1 MAAPDTSVSLLLQL
15 KDPRNDFAWKEF
27 VRLYG
32 PLIYGFG
39 LRRGVDL
46 DDVDDFV
53 QDVMSQVTRSLERFK
68 YDPEIGKFRSWLF
81 QVARNVWLKRGRTM
95 GRRPGLVGGS
105 TIMRVAESENAMDGS
120 TKMEEEWEAEYRRQ
134 LFARACERV
143 SAEADRESWNT
154 FWRTAVKGED
164 CEAVASEL
172 GIAIGTLYVRRS
184 RMLAK
189 VKEVVR
195 EVERE
200 WEQFEV
206 AA

>member
-1 MAAPDTSVSLLLQL
+1 MAVPDTSVSLLLQL
-15 KDPRNDFAWKEF
+15 KDPGNQFAWEEF

-39 LRRGVDL
+39 LRRGVA
-46 DDVDDFV
+46 VDDADDYA
-53 QDVMSQVTRSLERFK
+53 QDVLTQVSRSLESFS

-81 QVARNVWLKRGRTM
+81 QIARNIWLKRGRTM

-105 TIMRVAESENAMDGS
+105 TIMRVAESDHAVDGAAELE
-120 TKMEEEWEAEYRRQ
+120 KEWEAEYRRQ
-134 LFARACERV
+134 IFARACEKV
-143 SAEADRESWNT
+143 SESADAESWNT
-154 FWRTAVKGED
+154 FWRTAVLGEN
-164 CEAVASEL
+164 CEEVAAEL

-184 RMLAK
+184 RMLAR
-189 VKEVVR
+189 VKDAVQ

-200 WEQFEV
+200 WEHFEI